1 MFMKIYFYGLADPR
15 NPNVIRFVGKTN
27 APRVRHIDHCT
38 DAGATD
44 KCAWVETL
52 RIDGILPQ
60 MIILAECQ
68 NDAAAMG
75 KERELIAKYNAS
87 EADSFMQICK
97 TDLLLV
103 NANNHTG
110 RLLVLD
116 ALTKARGKIA
126 VAARMLGI
134 CRPTLY
140 ERIQRYKIKTAA
152 VVRAKTGLKA
162 KARLDLAKHN
172 NHSEIVADMNSNKAA
187 CWLNRATQPRE
198 QFRL

>member
-15 NPNVIRFVGKTN
+15 NPNVIRYVGKTD
-27 APRVRHIDHCT
+27 APRVRHIEHCT
-38 DAGATD
+38 DAGATE

-52 RIDGILPQ
+52 RIEGILPQ
-60 MIILAECQ
+60 MIILAECK

-103 NANNHTG
+103 DANNHTG
-110 RLLVLD
+110 RQLVLD

-134 CRPTLY
+134 Y
-140 ERIQRYKIKTAA
+140 GQRFMKESSDIK
-152 VVRAKTGLKA
+152 LKPL
-162 KARLDLAKHN
+162 R
-172 NHSEIVADMNSNKAA
+172 
-187 CWLNRATQPRE
+187 
-198 QFRL
+198 